1 MAAGQPRH
9 ILIGSSPAHGRPS
22 PAGAEPEGLLLRESN
37 ASPAAPSGSSP
48 QGTGNSRKSTRLA
61 FSKQALNRLTGRLRR
76 PFPGPPSTRWRGH
89 RPSTRDIP
97 PLASGCS
104 VIPTISWTSWR
115 SYAARS
121 QKRAPGYASPPRRT
135 SPAAHEKTRAGTLR
149 PGGRALRAFDPSPLH
164 QFRRSAVRHGE
175 RPHPRGPDR
184 SRISLGIGIDICLE
198 LAPCDL
204 GVAHARYRALR
215 VRPQGA
221 PSRQRPASC
230 RERRG
235 VVSGPRKDDGG
246 PVAQRPRRR
255 TVRRSPSARGVG
267 RVGGRAKGPPEH
279 LLLDAGALGMDRL
292 HRASWAPAVPEGVD
306 LIRPR
311 ASGQTHAGLLAV
323 RTPSPG
329 WMAPRAGALEVLEGR
344 NSAVAAADLPSR
356 PGETAVLLP
365 RCALLRP
372 HLDRAGERRIGRG
385 AGSPAS
391 CGQARE
397 RCCEL
402 RSLH

>member
-149 PGGRALRAFDPSPLH
+149 PGGRALR
-164 QFRRSAVRHGE
+164 
-175 RPHPRGPDR
+175 
-184 SRISLGIGIDICLE
+184 
-198 LAPCDL
+198 
-204 GVAHARYRALR
+204 
-215 VRPQGA
+215 
-221 PSRQRPASC
+221 
-230 RERRG
+230 
-235 VVSGPRKDDGG
+235 
-246 PVAQRPRRR
+246 
-255 TVRRSPSARGVG
+255 RSPSARGVG

-292 HRASWAPAVPEGVD
+292 HRASWAAAVPDGLD
-306 LIRPR
+306 LFRPR
-311 ASGQTHAGLLAV
+311 ACGQTHAGLLV
-323 RTPSPG
+323 RRVKP
-329 WMAPRAGALEVLEGR
+329 A
-344 NSAVAAADLPSR
+344 
-356 PGETAVLLP
+356 
-365 RCALLRP
+365 RCS
-372 HLDRAGERRIGRG
+372 D
-385 AGSPAS
+385 
-391 CGQARE
+391 
-397 RCCEL
+397 
-402 RSLH
+402 